1 MIRSFIKGIKQSSRS
16 WKMILLLVA
25 ANILFALPMAVPV
38 FLFVMKSAGGT
49 IFAQRLFND
58 NLDALWFSDVINDRI
73 PGASF
78 ANLGIELFVMLCA
91 MGLIYLMANAFFA
104 GGIIE
109 VLASEDGRF
118 TMKKFFSG
126 CGNSFW
132 RFFRLLMVSIIFYG
146 IAIGVFVLLMF
157 RIESSD
163 KLATIERPG
172 ALKIQAAVLL
182 LLALLALVGAIQD
195 YARIGATLNDRR
207 KMFREWFK
215 GARFVFRRFVS
226 AYSLYVLIAL
236 VGLVVFA
243 LIAWLRG
250 GVNQNSYLN
259 VFLAF
264 LVGQIAIASRVWT
277 RMTFYAAEIDLYR
290 KLSQASATVEAASI
304 ESAEP
309 GEASA

>member
-1 MIRSFIKGIKQSSRS
+1 
-16 WKMILLLVA
+16 MILLLVA
-25 ANILFALPMAVPV
+25 ANILFALPMAVLV

-73 PGASF
+73 PGASLVSF
-78 ANLGIELFVMLCA
+78 GIDLFVMMCA
-91 MGLIYLMANAFFA
+91 MGLIYLIVSAFFA
-104 GGIIE
+104 GGILE
-109 VLASEDGRF
+109 VFASPDGRF

-146 IAIGVFVLLMF
+146 VAIGIFVLLTL
-157 RIESSD
+157 RINSSD
-163 KLATIERPG
+163 RLATVERPG
-172 ALKIQAAVLL
+172 ALKTQAA
-182 LLALLALVGAIQD
+182 ALLMVALMALVGAIQD
-195 YARIGATLNDRR
+195 YARIGASLNDRR

-215 GARFVFRRFVS
+215 AAGFVFRRFLI
-226 AYSLYVLIAL
+226 AYGLYVLIAI

-243 LIAWLRG
+243 LIAWVRG

-264 LVGQIAIASRVWT
+264 MIGQIAIASRVWT

-290 KLSQASATVEAASI
+290 KLSQASATVEVASI

-309 GEASA
+309 GEATA